1 MTNRDVSTQV
11 TRSIHGRKEDLI
23 MSRTLKVVAL
33 IVTVL
38 TVGCATGGT
47 EYYDAMRRAAEA
59 QAVVQEARYD
69 ALSKLALSGDSGAA
83 SAAVMAIALTR
94 EDPIVPQFIESDALK
109 WAQVMVPSMT
119 TLVDCG
125 FKQTSLRLNRITVRI
140 FNSQVLNLNKLFSW
154 VHKQHM

>member
-1 MTNRDVSTQV
+1 MINRDVSTQV

-59 QAVVQEARYD
+59 
-69 ALSKLALSGDSGAA
+69 
-83 SAAVMAIALTR
+83 
-94 EDPIVPQFIESDALK
+94 
-109 WAQVMVPSMT
+109 
-119 TLVDCG
+119 
-125 FKQTSLRLNRITVRI
+125 
-140 FNSQVLNLNKLFSW
+140 
-154 VHKQHM
+154 